1 MAVTEFEQHPDTAG
15 YLGWLCA
22 ELSGVAGSFRVESLL
37 MPTREL
43 AEITVAVEQVART
56 VEQLQLIA
64 AHAVEVQNVAV
75 VGESDHRLNLANL
88 ANYGDGESDG
98 SGEGSSDGGPGSGG
112 LNRTGCRDNAEYLR
126 NALRVSKSE
135 AKRRIRLSGQVLASV
150 QLNGQPMAPRLGFLG
165 AAVARSEV
173 SSVAA
178 TLISAALERVRPFAT
193 VEQVEAME
201 ANLVRQA
208 SESDLDVLRVVIRRW
223 EDMLNPD
230 GNEPSEEVL
239 RARQGVFLRGK
250 RHGLHF
256 IEISATDEQFE
267 ELVTVMQVATNP
279 RTRAGLTAAE
289 AEKITAAEAG
299 KLSAS
304 GTGKPCGANDPA
316 VSDAHA
322 CSATR
327 ANLAVRDQSAA
338 DGPGGS
344 SNVDSGEDLDRSTWA
359 QQLLD
364 GLVGAC
370 RVALASGTLSDVG
383 GLRPQV
389 LVTIGY
395 QDLAA
400 EVGRAGTAA
409 FGGLLSARSIR
420 RIACDAE
427 VLPVVLGTQGQI
439 LDVGQ
444 SRRLFPPGLRKALTA
459 RDGGCAFPDCMMPS
473 PWTEAHHIIPW
484 SRGGPTTVDNGVLL
498 CIRHHHLLHQNEW
511 TIQVK
516 DQVPWFI
523 PPPYI
528 DPTQRPRQ
536 NYFHRDRNPLL

>member
-1 MAVTEFEQHPDTAG
+1 MAITEFEQHPDTAG
-15 YLGWLCA
+15 HLAWLDA
-22 ELSGVAGSFRVESLL
+22 ELAGVAGSFGAESLL

-43 AEITVAVEQVART
+43 AAITVAIEQVART
-56 VEQLQLIA
+56 AEQLQLIA
-64 AHAVEVQNVAV
+64 AHAVEHQNVAV
-75 VGESDHRLNLANL
+75 VGESDQRLILAGNG
-88 ANYGDGESDG
+88 NGD
-98 SGEGSSDGGPGSGG
+98 GSSDKGA

-126 NALRVSKSE
+126 NTLRVSKSE

-150 QLNGQPMAPRLGFLG
+150 QLNGQPVAPRLGYLG

-173 SSVAA
+173 SSLAA
-178 TLISAALERVRPFAT
+178 TLISAALDRVRPFAT
-193 VEQVEAME
+193 GDQVEAME
-201 ANLVRQA
+201 ANLTRQA
-208 SESDLDVLRVVIRRW
+208 AESDVDVLRVVIKRW
-223 EDMLNPD
+223 EDLLNPD

-256 IEISATDEQFE
+256 IEISATDEQYE
-267 ELVTVMQVATNP
+267 DLVTVMQVATNP

-289 AEKITAAEAG
+289 AEQ
-299 KLSAS
+299 LSAS
-304 GTGKPCGANDPA
+304 GTGNPRDINGSA

-327 ANLAVRDQSAA
+327 DHPAVRAHPTVRDQSAA
-338 DGPGGS
+338 DGPGMS
-344 SNVDSGEDLDRSTWA
+344 SGVDSGVDLGGGLGVDVDRSTWA

-370 RVALASGTLSDVG
+370 RVALAGGKLSDVG

-389 LVTIGY
+389 LVTIDY
-395 QDLAA
+395 KDLVA

-409 FGGLLSARSIR
+409 FGGLLGARSIR

-427 VLPVVLGTQGQI
+427 VLPVVLGTKGQI
-439 LDVGQ
+439 LEVGKP
-444 SRRLFPPGLRKALTA
+444 RRLFPPSMRKALTA
-459 RDGGCAFPDCMMPS
+459 RDGGCAFPDCMMPL

-484 SRGGPTTVDNGVLL
+484 SRGGPTTTDNGVLL
-498 CIRHHHLLHQNEW
+498 CIRHHHLLHQEEW

-516 DQVPWFI
+516 DRVPWFV

-528 DPTQRPRQ
+528 DPAQRPRQ
-536 NYFHRDRNPLL
+536 NYFHRNRTPLR